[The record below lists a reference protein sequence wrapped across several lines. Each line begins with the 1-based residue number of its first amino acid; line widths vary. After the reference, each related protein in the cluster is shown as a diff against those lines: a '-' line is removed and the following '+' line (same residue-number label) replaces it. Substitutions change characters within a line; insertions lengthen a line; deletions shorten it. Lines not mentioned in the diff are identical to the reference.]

1 MFSDGRVIAYDA
13 AANRWEILEEGFD
26 PRHGEDFGT
35 GPTSRLHHSIV
46 YDPLNERLVVYGGSY
61 RTPDPDRIWVQ
72 ANDVLAFDPA
82 TGEWTVLLEASEVRA
97 EPQAPHPG

>member
-1 MFSDGRVIAYDA
+1 MLSDGRGIAYDA
-13 AANRWEILEEGFD
+13 AANRWEILEEAFD
-26 PRHGEDFGT
+26 PRQGEDFGPA
-35 GPTSRLHHSIV
+35 PTSRLHRSIV

-82 TGEWTVLLEASEVRA
+82 TGEGTVLLEAGRVGGGPAGR
-97 EPQAPHPG
+97 HPR